1 MEAIELA
8 NELTKDFQRF
18 ESGDN
23 ESSLLMETYFTELPE
38 ELEIDYMVYA
48 ASDSLTEEPIVW
60 ESDYVSVVR
69 RMMFKKFDNWIQY
82 KVMNKDGE

>member
-8 NELTKDFQRF
+8 NKLTKDFQRF

-23 ESSLLMETYFTELPE
+23 ESSLLMETYFGELPE

-48 ASDSLTEEPIVW
+48 ASESLIEEPLVW
-60 ESDYVSVVR
+60 ESDYVSVVK
-69 RMMFKKFDNWIQY
+69 RMMFKKFDGWIQN
-82 KVMNKDGE
+82 KVINKDGE

>member
-23 ESSLLMETYFTELPE
+23 ESSLLMETYFAELPE